1 MAFSMLSLGMDSAL
15 AFSMALA
22 SEMFMAGSVP
32 PSRAAT
38 VIARDSL
45 QNSLPRLASVLP
57 FLCLM
62 VAHLE
67 CPDTRHHLPF
77 QRWPAAAAARPGSPA
92 SQSAVAPSGAS
103 AAASRRR
110 IMWMNSSCRRVS
122 SVSSGWNAVTSTS
135 PSRAA
140 TM

>member
-1 MAFSMLSLGMDSAL
+1 MLAYCSPSTPPPPRWMAFSMLSLGIDSAL

-22 SEMFMAGSVP
+22 SEMFMEGSVP

-45 QNSLPRLASVLP
+45 LNSFPRLASVLP

-67 CPDTRHHLPF
+67 CPDTVAPPPL
-77 QRWPAAAAARPGSPA
+77 
-92 SQSAVAPSGAS
+92 SAVADRGGGPAGLAGVAGGRRAPGRDRRGLP
-103 AAASRRR
+103 AADH
-110 IMWMNSSCRRVS
+110 VDE
-122 SVSSGWNAVTSTS
+122 
-135 PSRAA
+135 
-140 TM
+140 

>member
-1 MAFSMLSLGMDSAL
+1 MLSYCSPSAPPPPRWMARSMLSLGIDSAL

-45 QNSLPRLASVLP
+45 LNSLPRLASVLP

-62 VAHLE
+62 VAHFE
-67 CPDTRHHLPF
+67 CPDTVAPPPF
-77 QRWPAAAAARPGSPA
+77 SPVAGRGGGPAGLAGVAVGGRAVRRVRRGLPAADH
-92 SQSAVAPSGAS
+92 
-103 AAASRRR
+103 
-110 IMWMNSSCRRVS
+110 
-122 SVSSGWNAVTSTS
+122 TD
-135 PSRAA
+135 
-140 TM
+140 